1 MINGVR
7 TSELAELLQRLKTKS
22 GRSYEYIGQRVH
34 LSKSAVHR
42 YCTGASVPSRYGVVE
57 DIASV
62 CGASPEEMVL
72 LHRLWLRAATSTGDV
87 ETRTT
92 APAAVTPAPTTAPA
106 IAAPARTTAPT
117 TAAQS
122 WPPNPRYWRQLGAAT
137 IGVAMI
143 LVLLTASG
151 SHDREPAS
159 ASQPPGRTV
168 GAAWTL
174 PSAPVPDTLFGVT
187 INSGTGAMPAFHVG
201 AVRFWDG
208 GTRWSEIQRE
218 RGEFDWS
225 AADRLVDGAQNAGVP
240 ALFVFGGTPKWASP
254 AGPAGPYP
262 EGTPAPP
269 VDLAD
274 WDTYVRTVVERY
286 RGRIQAY
293 ELWVLANDPRFYAG
307 SVETLVEMTRR
318 AGEIIRSTDHDATVV
333 CPGMGRLWD
342 ADGVE
347 FLQRFAALGGY
358 NHCDV
363 AGVKLFQ
370 QTASDPPE
378 TMLDLTDTI
387 DRVMHEAGLQ
397 PRLWSTGTMYEIT
410 LEHPLDEAT
419 ARNYAVR
426 FFLVGIYARKVNLER
441 MYFYNWG
448 GTKIPIVLQPV
459 GGVPTSAALAVEQ
472 LQRWLRHARSESCGH
487 GIQVNLPDNVWQCEF
502 IATED
507 GDAYAAVIRWTD
519 TGTATVTAG
528 DRTKE
533 VRHLDGTVT
542 VVRPGDAIT
551 VTEEPVLI
559 VSALR

>member
-1 MINGVR
+1 
-7 TSELAELLQRLKTKS
+7 
-22 GRSYEYIGQRVH
+22 
-34 LSKSAVHR
+34 
-42 YCTGASVPSRYGVVE
+42 
-57 DIASV
+57 
-62 CGASPEEMVL
+62 MVL
-72 LHRLWLRAATSTGDV
+72 LHRLWLRAATSTEDV

-92 APAAVTPAPTTAPA
+92 APTAVAPAPTTTPA
-106 IAAPARTTAPT
+106 ITAPARTTVPT

-122 WPPNPRYWRQLGAAT
+122 RSPNPKYWQQLGAAT
-137 IGVAMI
+137 IAVAMI

-151 SHDREPAS
+151 SDDRQPAS
-159 ASQPPGRTV
+159 ASQPPARPV
-168 GAAWTL
+168 GAAWKL

-187 INSGTGAMPAFHVG
+187 INSGTGAMPTFQVG

-225 AADRLVDGAQNAGVP
+225 AADRLVDGAYNAGVP

-269 VDLAD
+269 VELAD

-318 AGEIIRSTDHDATVV
+318 ASEIIRSTDHDATVV

-347 FLQRFAALGGY
+347 FLLRFAALGGY

-378 TMLDLTDTI
+378 TMLGLADTI

-542 VVRPGDAIT
+542 AVRPGDAIT

-559 VSALR
+559 VSDLR